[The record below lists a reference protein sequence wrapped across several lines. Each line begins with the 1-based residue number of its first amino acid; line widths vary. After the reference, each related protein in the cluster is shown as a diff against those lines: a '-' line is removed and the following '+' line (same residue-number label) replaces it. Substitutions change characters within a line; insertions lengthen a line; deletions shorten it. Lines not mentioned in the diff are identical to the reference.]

1 MNIPINIDKL
11 IEERV
16 VESTRIDY
24 KKGFEPNAVLHTIC
38 AFANDI
44 DNTGGGYIILGV
56 EEENGMPKI
65 PISGLDK
72 NKIDAILKELVG
84 YCNQIEP
91 RYFPIVE
98 PTTYKGKD
106 LILIWAPAGHGRPYK
121 VNENI
126 FTRSIK
132 KYYIRKFNSTIAAK
146 SEEEKELFYVSSD
159 IPFDDRPN
167 LAASIEDLDISL
179 MRKFLYDVNS
189 SLYELSSTMSVL
201 KIAQSLQIVS
211 GPDESL
217 HPRNVGL
224 LFFNEDPEKFF
235 RGARI
240 EVVDIPNPTGEGM
253 SEKKF
258 KGPIQ
263 RQLKDALQYIQNYVL
278 KEKVFKVDDKAEAI
292 RIFNYP
298 YRAVEEILTNA
309 VYHKAYTINEP
320 ITVRITPKEMEITS
334 FPGLDRSITDE
345 NIKKYDLRARRYR
358 NRRIGDFFKELN
370 LSEGRNTGIPNALEA
385 LKNNGSDLPIFEMDE
400 ERSFLSVIIPNH
412 PLFIEKEKYVTNSKQ
427 TRDCKDVTK
436 RKILELLKE
445 KPLSLSELAAS
456 LGKRRSSTLK
466 AIVLELEEE
475 SLVSYPIKSGR
486 NAKIYINKK

>member
-1 MNIPINIDKL
+1 MNIPININKL
-11 IEERV
+11 IEDRV

-44 DNTGGGYIILGV
+44 DNTGGGYIVLGI
-56 EEENGMPKI
+56 EEENGMPKF
-65 PISGLDK
+65 PVSGLDK
-72 NKIDAILKELVG
+72 DKIDGILKDLVG

-98 PTTYKGKD
+98 PVVYNGKN

-126 FTRSIK
+126 FTKSIK
-132 KYYIRKFNSTIAAK
+132 KYYIRKLNSTIAAK

-167 LAASIEDLDISL
+167 LVATIDDLDISL
-179 MRKFLYDVNS
+179 MRKHLHDVNS
-189 SLYELSSTMSVL
+189 SLYELSLKMNVL
-201 KIAQSLQIVS
+201 EIAQSMQVVS

-224 LFFNEDPEKFF
+224 LLFNENPEKFF

-253 SEKKF
+253 IEKNF
-258 KGPIQ
+258 TGPIQ
-263 RQLKDALQYIQNYVL
+263 RQLKDALQYIQNYIL
-278 KEKVFKVDDKAEAI
+278 KEKVFKVDDKAESV

-298 YRAVEEILTNA
+298 YRAVEEILSNA

-320 ITVRITPKEMEITS
+320 ITVRITPTEMEITS

-345 NIKKYDLRARRYR
+345 NIKKFNLRARRYR

-370 LSEGRNTGIPNALEA
+370 LTEGRNTGIPNALVS
-385 LKNNGSDLPIFEMDE
+385 LKNNGSNPPIFEMDD
-400 ERSFLSVIIPNH
+400 ERTFLSVIIPVH
-412 PLFIEKEKYVTNSKQ
+412 RLFIEEIKDTSNKKQ
-427 TRDCKDVTK
+427 TRLPKEMT
-436 RKILELLKE
+436 RKMILELLQE
-445 KPLSLSELAAS
+445 KPLSLTELAKA
-456 LGKRRSSTLK
+456 LGKGRSKTLK
-466 AIVLELEEE
+466 AIVLELEKQ
-475 SLVSYPIKSGR
+475 SLVEWPIKSGR
-486 NAKIYINKK
+486 NAKIFIKK